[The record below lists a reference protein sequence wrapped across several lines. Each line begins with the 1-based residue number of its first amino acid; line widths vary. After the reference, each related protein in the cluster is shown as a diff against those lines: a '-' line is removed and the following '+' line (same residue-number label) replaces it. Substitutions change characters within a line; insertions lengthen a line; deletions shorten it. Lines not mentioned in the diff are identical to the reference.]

1 MKELDEQ
8 HLSLVLTQQDKNR
21 SKQIDLFKKA
31 NSTVSHKTQLR
42 TMQMQSIR
50 LS

>member
-31 NSTVSHKTQLR
+31 NSTSFPQDAIANDANAIH
-42 TMQMQSIR
+42 
-50 LS
+50 